1 MPSALHAALVWDI
14 FCRVIDNHG
23 DLGVCWRLARE
34 LATRGHRVRLW
45 VDDASALGWMAP
57 GALQGHVRGVQ
68 VMPWG
73 DAQAPEVL
81 AALAPA
87 DVWVEAFGCE
97 IPPEFI
103 AARAHAESATSLND
117 SKSPVWINLEYLSAE
132 PYVERMH
139 ALPSPVMH
147 GPAAGRTKWFFY
159 PGFTPRTGGLLREAD
174 LPARQAAFDRAAWLR
189 AQGVDWRGERLVSLF
204 CYEPAALPALLHQL
218 ASADEPTQLLVT
230 AGRATAAV
238 RQAIE
243 GENGLQRLLDG
254 RKQLSISYLNHLPQT
269 EYDLLLWACDCNFVR
284 GEDSLVR
291 ALWAAAPLPSGRAA
305 APFIWQIYPQ
315 PEDNAHHAKL
325 NAWLDWLG
333 APASLRAFH
342 HAWNG
347 VADARA
353 TVPDLPRLNLA
364 AWRDCVQTAHARQLA
379 QPDLVDQLI
388 GFVHEKR

>member
-1 MPSALHAALVWDI
+1 MHTIKIIA
-14 FCRVIDNHG
+14 
-23 DLGVCWRLARE
+23 
-34 LATRGHRVRLW
+34 
-45 VDDASALGWMAP
+45 ASAC
-57 GALQGHVRGVQ
+57 
-68 VMPWG
+68 
-73 DAQAPEVL
+73 L
-81 AALAPA
+81 ACNGSHFDHQP
-87 DVWVEAFGCE
+87 
-97 IPPEFI
+97 
-103 AARAHAESATSLND
+103 
-117 SKSPVWINLEYLSAE
+117 PVWLNLEYLSAE

-147 GPAAGRTKWFFY
+147 GPAAGWTKWFFY

-269 EYDLLLWACDCNFVR
+269 EYDLLLWACDWNFVR